1 MTASDRSAGGENGIP
16 ADLAPGLDLFAA
28 AWLEKFCEIGGSVHM
43 GPDGKA
49 LFGWAEYSCSRFY
62 SEPSA
67 ELSEADQRR
76 EHAFRGADY
85 NGRIRALMDL
95 LETLPQGAEAVKAHM
110 RLHGMRHYIGPVG
123 PRPPAN

>member
-1 MTASDRSAGGENGIP
+1 MGRSDRSVGGVNPIP
-16 ADLAPGLDLFAA
+16 AELAPGLDLFAA

-43 GPDGKA
+43 GPDDKA

-62 SEPSA
+62 TEPSA

-95 LETLPQGAEAVKAHM
+95 LETLPQGTVAVKAHM
-110 RLHGMRHYIGPVG
+110 RIHGMRHYMGPAG
-123 PRPPAN
+123 QRSPPN